1 MATLE
6 QIQDKMKQLQARADA
21 MVAKQA
27 QKVVDQIR
35 RLMLEHGLTTA
46 DIEARA
52 KAKREGTK
60 TAARKTSKAKA
71 PTTAKPVSGKLPA
84 KYRDS
89 KTGATWSG
97 KARPPKWIA
106 NVKDR
111 SKFLIEN
118 AGIVTIDVGSTK
130 SAVRKALKTSGATA
144 RKGQLQGKQP
154 AQYLNAK
161 TGATWSGR
169 GRAPAWL
176 ANVRDRTK
184 FLIDANST
192 AADARVASAPKAARK
207 SPSAAKKTVAKKAAI
222 KKVPA
227 RKLAAKKAPR
237 PKANVAKK
245 AIVKA
250 QVAAEPETVV
260 AHS

>member
-6 QIQDKMKQLQARADA
+6 QIQDKMKRLQAQADA
-21 MVAKQA
+21 MLARQA

-52 KAKREGTK
+52 KARRESTK
-60 TAARKTSKAKA
+60 ATARNTAKV
-71 PTTAKPVSGKLPA
+71 PTTAKPGGGKLPA
-84 KYRDS
+84 KYRDP

-106 NVKDR
+106 NAKDR
-111 SKFLIEN
+111 SKFLIDG
-118 AGIVTIDVGSTK
+118 AGVVTVDVSIAKTV
-130 SAVRKALKTSGATA
+130 VRKALKTSGATA
-144 RKGQLQGKQP
+144 RKGQPQGKQP
-154 AQYLNAK
+154 ARYLNAK

-184 FLIDANST
+184 FLIDANGTS
-192 AADARVASAPKAARK
+192 ADASVAGAPKAARK
-207 SPSAAKKTVAKKAAI
+207 NAGAAKKAVAKKAAI
-222 KKVPA
+222 KKAPA
-227 RKLAAKKAPR
+227 KKIAAKKTSRPRANAAKKAL
-237 PKANVAKK
+237 VE
-245 AIVKA
+245 A
-250 QVAAEPETVV
+250 QATAPEAVV
-260 AHS
+260 TLG

>member
-6 QIQDKMKQLQARADA
+6 QIQDKMKRLQAQADA
-21 MVAKQA
+21 MLARQA

-52 KAKREGTK
+52 KARRESTK
-60 TAARKTSKAKA
+60 ATARNTAKV
-71 PTTAKPVSGKLPA
+71 PTTAKPVGGKLPA
-84 KYRDS
+84 KYRDP

-97 KARPPKWIA
+97 KAHPPKWIA
-106 NVKDR
+106 NAKDR

-118 AGIVTIDVGSTK
+118 AGVVTIDVGSAK

-144 RKGQLQGKQP
+144 RKGQPQGKQP

-192 AADARVASAPKAARK
+192 ATDASVASAPKAARK
-207 SPSAAKKTVAKKAAI
+207 SASAAKKTVAKKAAI
-222 KKVPA
+222 KKVPT

-237 PKANVAKK
+237 SKANTAKK

-250 QVAAEPETVV
+250 HVDAEPAIVV
-260 AHS
+260 AQG

>member
-6 QIQDKMKQLQARADA
+6 QIQDKMKQLQAQADA
-21 MVAKQA
+21 LLAKQA

-52 KAKREGTK
+52 KARREGAK
-60 TAARKTSKAKA
+60 TTGGKTSKAKK
-71 PTTAKPVSGKLPA
+71 PTTSKPVSGKLPA
-84 KYRDS
+84 KYRDPR
-89 KTGATWSG
+89 TGATWSG

-106 NVKDR
+106 NAKDR
-111 SKFLIEN
+111 SKFVIEGVGASTVD
-118 AGIVTIDVGSTK
+118 AGSAK
-130 SAVRKALKTSGATA
+130 AAVRKAFKASGTTA
-144 RKGQLQGKQP
+144 RKGQPKGRQQ

-184 FLIDANST
+184 FLIVANGT
-192 AADARVASAPKAARK
+192 AADASVASATKAARK
-207 SPSAAKKTVAKKAAI
+207 NVAAAKKTVAKKAAT
-222 KKVPA
+222 KKVQA
-227 RKLAAKKAPR
+227 KKIAAKKAPR
-237 PKANVAKK
+237 PKAKAAKK
-245 AIVKA
+245 AIVKT
-250 QVAAEPETVV
+250 QVAAEPAT
-260 AHS
+260 AIAQG

>member
-6 QIQDKMKQLQARADA
+6 QIQDKMKRLQAQADA
-21 MVAKQA
+21 MLAKQA

-46 DIEARA
+46 DIESRA
-52 KAKREGTK
+52 KARREGK
-60 TAARKTSKAKA
+60 TMTARKTPKVK
-71 PTTAKPVSGKLPA
+71 PLTTAKTASGKLPA
-84 KYRDS
+84 KYRDP
-89 KTGATWSG
+89 KTGATWIG

-111 SKFLIEN
+111 SKFLIEG
-118 AGIVTIDVGSTK
+118 AGAFTVDVGSAK
-130 SAVRKALKTSGATA
+130 NAVRKASKTSSATA
-144 RKGQLQGKQP
+144 RKGQPQGKRP

-184 FLIDANST
+184 FLIDANGKSV
-192 AADARVASAPKAARK
+192 DASAAKVARK
-207 SPSAAKKTVAKKAAI
+207 SAGAAKKTVAKKAAI
-222 KKVPA
+222 KQVQAK
-227 RKLAAKKAPR
+227 KIAAKKAPR
-237 PKANVAKK
+237 PKANAEKK
-245 AIVKA
+245 AIVKT
-250 QVAAEPETVV
+250 QVVAEPATVV
-260 AHS
+260 EQG

>member
-6 QIQDKMKQLQARADA
+6 QIQDKMKRLQVRADA
-21 MVAKQA
+21 MLAKQA

-52 KAKREGTK
+52 KARREGTRT
-60 TAARKTSKAKA
+60 TAGKTSKSEA
-71 PTTAKPVSGKLPA
+71 PTTAKPGSGKLPA
-84 KYRDS
+84 KYRDP

-106 NVKDR
+106 NAKDR
-111 SKFLIEN
+111 SKFLIE
-118 AGIVTIDVGSTK
+118 GVGASTVDASSAK
-130 SAVRKALKTSGATA
+130 STVRKAFKTSGATA
-144 RKGQLQGKQP
+144 RKGQPLGKQP

-184 FLIDANST
+184 FLMMPT
-192 AADARVASAPKAARK
+192 TR
-207 SPSAAKKTVAKKAAI
+207 
-222 KKVPA
+222 
-227 RKLAAKKAPR
+227 R
-237 PKANVAKK
+237 PMRA
-245 AIVKA
+245 
-250 QVAAEPETVV
+250 
-260 AHS
+260 

>member
-6 QIQDKMKQLQARADA
+6 QIQEKMKRLQGQADA
-21 MVAKQA
+21 MLAKQA

-52 KAKREGTK
+52 KARREGTK
-60 TAARKTSKAKA
+60 TNGRKISKANAPGTSKPA
-71 PTTAKPVSGKLPA
+71 SGKLPA
-84 KYRDS
+84 KYRDP

-106 NVKDR
+106 NAKDR

-118 AGIVTIDVGSTK
+118 AGVVTIDVGSAKT
-130 SAVRKALKTSGATA
+130 AVRKSLKPSGAMA
-144 RKGQLQGKQP
+144 RKGQPGGKQP

-184 FLIDANST
+184 FL
-192 AADARVASAPKAARK
+192 ADAKGPSVDATIANAPKAARK
-207 SPSAAKKTVAKKAAI
+207 SVVAAKKTIAKKTAM
-222 KKVPA
+222 KKI
-227 RKLAAKKAPR
+227 AAKKALR
-237 PKANVAKK
+237 PKA
-245 AIVKA
+245 I
-250 QVAAEPETVV
+250 AEK
-260 AHS
+260 